1 MSKPEMIK
9 GGSMTNEKL
18 AFNLTIKS
26 LKDYA
31 KKCTKDKNSKMMNP
45 IEGTYL
51 MSNSLAIALLYRA
64 ENHLKDCKD
73 VIIEAVE
80 DAYKTIKKT

>member
-1 MSKPEMIK
+1 MKNK
-9 GGSMTNEKL
+9 KL
-18 AFNLTIKS
+18 AFNLAIKS
-26 LKDYA
+26 LEDYA

-64 ENHLKDCKD
+64 ENHLEDCKD
-73 VIIEAVE
+73 IILSL
-80 DAYKTIKKT
+80 IHI

>member
-1 MSKPEMIK
+1 
-9 GGSMTNEKL
+9 
-18 AFNLTIKS
+18 
-26 LKDYA
+26 
-31 KKCTKDKNSKMMNP
+31 MMNP

-73 VIIEAVE
+73 VIIEAIE

>member
-1 MSKPEMIK
+1 MK
-9 GGSMTNEKL
+9 NEKL

-31 KKCTKDKNSKMMNP
+31 KKCTKDKNKKMMNP

-51 MSNSLAIALLYRA
+51 MSNSLATALLYKA
-64 ENHLKDCKD
+64 EDHEEYCKEI
-73 VIIEAVE
+73 IIEAIE
-80 DAYKTIKKT
+80 DAYKTIKEEA